1 MGFMQRRAH
10 APESTRSSHSY
21 EKGDRGGTSRVGSD
35 VASLAPPTSLPVFG
49 EGEGL
54 ARLRPP
60 SDAPSSHVQ
69 RSAAGL
75 PPRGAGGDEGPP
87 IQCAGGMASPSS
99 SVIGGVKGLFS
110 SGMSGGSLPFQAQIQ
125 KSFGPYD
132 ISGVKS
138 SSGPLAQRAN
148 HMMGSEAMTR
158 GEQVAFKGPT
168 SLHVAAH
175 EAAHVLQHRTG
186 LRIPG
191 GVGTPGDRHE
201 RFADS
206 VASGV
211 TAGRSVAG
219 LLDRTVGTKA
229 RTAKRPRSDAPVQ
242 MFTKIGG
249 KEAAEVKD
257 RISKR
262 GGAGVSVGVKDDFY
276 TGTKGTGLVATGV
289 ASMARDTAFETA
301 ALRFEQGLGTLAYNH
316 PKTQSICDNAGA
328 KVLAYFNAKYAKS
341 KAKVQEIDDGLSAM
355 GISDPGW
362 GGAVGKSARAV
373 REVLERGSVNE
384 RASHVEAFVRDI
396 LATDIMEN
404 EVDWRGF
411 AKSSG
416 YNEEL
421 LEEGYKKVAFTGDR
435 YLIYDTDESSATGMQ
450 WHTRAN
456 VDDVRK
462 KTKKDDP
469 FHPSSVKA
477 PKKIDLEP
485 VDGPKKKREIKGGDQ
500 AVTTRDIDRIEKTG
514 PSGMGVKLG
523 AGEKAFQKAKS
534 GDDKTLAWVEGAR
547 VYALNELDGWVYA
560 QRQLSLP
567 LVAGTSSTSARI
579 MQSFRFLGAGSAD
592 DARLV
597 AIGTMLVGRHHS
609 LVEVMEA
616 GKRYGASPY
625 REGPQMYHDIA
636 PLTDKEIREAG
647 LEYPDEYVDP
657 YGVRGG
663 YSVAPEVEQVDEPI
677 DEPVEKGGG
686 GMMALLGGGGGKS
699 KFRGVKS
706 TTDPVEEEI
715 AALRPK
721 VGSKTFVRTRA
732 SIKTDLDISNTFT
745 KRNSAQARMLRAV
758 DAYHAAQGTEDK
770 LAQLAKVRDEAAH
783 WLVKHP
789 KWLLGKSAARRK
801 KFMLL
806 RDEAAA
812 VIQAHISEDEADYL
826 DKLRK
831 DELFAPSEH
840 AGQGMDVLRSA
851 RGDTYETEAGRLVK
865 KHGLSLAELAAI
877 KVYCGPA
884 YKFINPALEGDVGS
898 INRRLLGFVREIKL
912 ANNNSKSAATRIKEA
927 EEARQKLVRV
937 RDPIASAVAEGEL
950 HAVHAMRGLSKLP
963 PFTGKVYAGG
973 ALTTEEAL
981 GRFKTGEVQ
990 VRKSFASTSA
1000 QEFTASSF
1008 AMDKGDKLAEAYES
1022 IPKGERDPKKAPFPF
1037 LLRYSSKTG
1046 RDIKELSVDPGEKEV
1061 LFAPG
1066 TKLKIV
1072 RGADSPLAEKR
1083 EAGGDLLWTY
1093 IDAEEVT

>member
-1 MGFMQRRAH
+1 
-10 APESTRSSHSY
+10 
-21 EKGDRGGTSRVGSD
+21 
-35 VASLAPPTSLPVFG
+35 
-49 EGEGL
+49 
-54 ARLRPP
+54 
-60 SDAPSSHVQ
+60 
-69 RSAAGL
+69 
-75 PPRGAGGDEGPP
+75 
-87 IQCAGGMASPSS
+87 
-99 SVIGGVKGLFS
+99 
-110 SGMSGGSLPFQAQIQ
+110 MSGGALPFQKTIQ
-125 KSFGPYD
+125 RSFGPYD

-138 SSGPLAQRAN
+138 SAGPLAQRAN
-148 HMMGSEAMTR
+148 RMMGSEAMTR

-191 GVGTPGDRHE
+191 GVGSPGDRHE
-201 RFADS
+201 RFADQ

-211 TAGRSVAG
+211 TSGRSVTG
-219 LLDRTVGTKA
+219 LLDRSVGSKA

-242 MFTKIGG
+242 MFTKISH
-249 KEAAEVKD
+249 KEQTKVKD
-257 RISKR
+257 RIRRR
-262 GGAGVSVGVKDDFY
+262 GGTAVDVGVKDDFY
-276 TGTKGTGLVATGV
+276 TGSQGSGLVARGV
-289 ASMARDTAFETA
+289 ASMARDTAFESA
-301 ALRFEQGLGTLAYNH
+301 AQRFEQGIGTLAYNH
-316 PKTQSICDNAGA
+316 PKTESICDNAGA

-341 KAKVQEIDDGLSAM
+341 KAKAKEIDEGLSAM

-362 GGAVGKSARAV
+362 SGAVGKSARAV

-384 RASHVEAFVRDI
+384 RAAHVETFVKDI

-404 EVDWRGF
+404 ELDWRGF
-411 AKSSG
+411 AKTSG
-416 YNEEL
+416 YNAEL
-421 LEEGYKKVAFTGDR
+421 LEQGYKNVAFTGDR
-435 YLIYDTDESSATGMQ
+435 YLLYDTDEASATGMQ

-456 VDDVRK
+456 MDDVRK

-477 PKKIDLEP
+477 PKKLGLEP
-485 VDGPKKKREIKGGDQ
+485 VGGPKKKKEIKGGDQ
-500 AVTTRDIDRIEKTG
+500 SVTTRDVDRIEKAG
-514 PSGMGVKLG
+514 PSGMGVTLG
-523 AGEKAFQKAKS
+523 AGEKAFQRAKS
-534 GDDKTLAWVEGAR
+534 GDDKKLAWVEGAR
-547 VYALNELDGWVYA
+547 VYALNELDGWVHA

-579 MQSFRFLGAGSAD
+579 IQSFRFLGAGSAD

-636 PLTDKEIREAG
+636 PLTDKEIRGAG

-663 YSVAPEVEQVDEPI
+663 YSVAPEVLQVEEQEN
-677 DEPVEKGGG
+677 GGIMG
-686 GMMALLGGGGGKS
+686 LLGIGGPKKKRIAS
-699 KFRGVKS
+699 LAPTS
-706 TTDPVEEEI
+706 DLVEEEI
-715 AALRPK
+715 GTLTPK
-721 VGSKTFVRTRA
+721 RGAKSFVRTRA
-732 SIKTDLDISNTFT
+732 SIKSDLSISNVFT
-745 KRNSAQARMLRAV
+745 NRNSAQARMLRAV
-758 DAYHAAQGTEDK
+758 DAYHAVQGTENK

-789 KWLLGKSAARRK
+789 KWMLGKSAARRR

-812 VIQAHISEDEADYL
+812 VIQAHINEDEAAYL
-826 DKLRK
+826 TKLNM
-831 DELFAPSEH
+831 DELFASSEH
-840 AGQGMDVLRSA
+840 AGQAMSVLRSA
-851 RGDTYETEAGRLVK
+851 RGDSGETPAGRLVK

-884 YKFINPALEGDVGS
+884 YKFINPALEGDMSS

-912 ANNNSKSAATRIKEA
+912 ANNNNKSSAERIKEA
-927 EEARQKLVRV
+927 EEARKKLVKV
-937 RDPIASAVAEGEL
+937 DDPIASAVAEGEL
-950 HAVHAMRGLSKLP
+950 HAAHAIRGLSKLP

-973 ALTTEEAL
+973 ALTTEEAIE
-981 GRFKTGEVQ
+981 RFKTGEVQ
-990 VRKSFASTSA
+990 ARKSFASTSA
-1000 QEFTASSF
+1000 QEFIASSF
-1008 AMDKGDKLAEAYES
+1008 AMDKGEKLKEAYES
-1022 IPKGERDPKKAPFPF
+1022 IPAKERDPKKAPFPF
-1037 LLRYSSKTG
+1037 LLRYTSKTG
-1046 RDIKELSVDPGEKEV
+1046 RDIQHLSVDSGEKEV

-1083 EAGGDLLWTY
+1083 LAMGDLLWTY
-1093 IDAEEVT
+1093 IDAEEVS

>member
-10 APESTRSSHSY
+10 APESTRSSNSY
-21 EKGDRGGTSRVGSD
+21 EKDSDRGGTSRVESD

-60 SDAPSSHVQ
+60 SDAPTLHVQ
-69 RSAAGL
+69 RSATGL
-75 PPRGAGGDEGPP
+75 PPRAAGGDDGPP
-87 IQCAGGMASPSS
+87 IQCAGGMSSPSP

-110 SGMSGGSLPFQAQIQ
+110 SGMAGGSLPFQSQIQ
-125 KSFGPYD
+125 RSFGPYD

-138 SSGPLAQRAN
+138 SSGGLARRAN
-148 HMMGSEAMTR
+148 QMMGSEAMTR

-168 SLHVAAH
+168 SLHIAAH

-191 GVGTPGDRHE
+191 GVGSPGDRHE
-201 RFADS
+201 RFADK

-211 TAGRSVAG
+211 TAGRSVTG

-242 MFTKIGG
+242 MFTKVGG
-249 KEAAEVKD
+249 TEQAKVKD

-276 TGTKGTGLVATGV
+276 TGSKGTGLVATGV

-301 ALRFEQGLGTLAYNH
+301 ALRFEAGIGTLAYNH
-316 PKTQSICDNAGA
+316 PKTQAICDNAGA

-341 KAKVQEIDDGLSAM
+341 KAKAKEIDDGLSAM

-373 REVLERGSVNE
+373 REVLGRGSVNE

-411 AKSSG
+411 AKTSG

-435 YLIYDTDESSATGMQ
+435 YLIYDTDKESATGMQ

-477 PKKIDLEP
+477 PKTLDLEP
-485 VDGPKKKREIKGGDQ
+485 VDGAKKKKEIKGGDQ

-636 PLTDKEIREAG
+636 PLTDKEIRGAG

-663 YSVAPEVEQVDEPI
+663 YSVAPEVEEVDEQP
-677 DEPVEKGGG
+677 EQAPPVAS
-686 GMMALLGGGGGKS
+686 GMMALLGVGGKS
-699 KFRGVKS
+699 KLKSVKPS
-706 TTDPVEEEI
+706 TDPVEDDI
-715 AALRPK
+715 RALRPK
-721 VGSKTFVRTRA
+721 VGAKTFVRTRA
-732 SIKTDLDISNTFT
+732 TIKTDLDISNTFT

-758 DAYHAAQGTEDK
+758 DSYHAKQKIEDK
-770 LAQLAKVRDEAAH
+770 LACLAKVRDEASH

-812 VIQAHISEDEADYL
+812 VIQAHINEEEADYL
-826 DKLRK
+826 TKLK
-831 DELFAPSEH
+831 QDELFASSEH
-840 AGQGMDVLRSA
+840 AGQAMDVLRSSRRDNDHSA
-851 RGDTYETEAGRLVK
+851 SGQLVRE
-865 KHGLSLAELAAI
+865 HGLSLAELAAI

-898 INRRLLGFVREIKL
+898 LNRRLLGFVREIKL

-927 EEARQKLVRV
+927 EEARKKLVRV

-973 ALTTEEAL
+973 ALTRDEAIV
-981 GRFKTGEVQ
+981 RFKTGEVQ
-990 VRKSFASTSA
+990 IRKSFASTSA

-1008 AMDKGDKLAEAYES
+1008 AMDKGDKLKDAYES
-1022 IPKGERDPKKAPFPF
+1022 IPERERDPRKAPFPF

-1046 RDIKELSVDPGEKEV
+1046 RDIKDLSVDPGEQEV

-1072 RGADSPLAEKR
+1072 RGADSPVAEKR
-1083 EAGGDLLWTY
+1083 EAMGDTLWTY